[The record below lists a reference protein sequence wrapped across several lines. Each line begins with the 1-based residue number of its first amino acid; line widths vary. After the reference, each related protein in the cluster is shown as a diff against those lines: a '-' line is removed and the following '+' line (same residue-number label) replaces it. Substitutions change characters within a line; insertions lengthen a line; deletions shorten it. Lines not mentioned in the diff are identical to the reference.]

1 METEGRLSLE
11 QIRVF
16 LEGSDGQSLLACASD
31 LAEFMLLKNFD
42 NSVAAN
48 GIFRDEI

>member
-1 METEGRLSLE
+1 LE
-11 QIRVF
+11 V
-16 LEGSDGQSLLACASD
+16 GDGQSLLACASA
-31 LAEFMLLKNFD
+31 LAAFMLLKNFD